1 MRGSSDSDKAVGV
14 LLPFAAGY
22 YLSYLFRSINAL
34 IAGDLVAELG
44 LGAADLD
51 LLTSAYFLVF
61 AAVVLPCGVLQS
73 MLLRPKH
80 MDLGNKVARADLT
93 KNGDPRIYHL
103 TAELV
108 AELRTLEPR
117 VARERNGTPKT
128 LEDGSPDLR
137 VFGYSDRK
145 GPLAPWKE
153 TCKSA
158 GMPYLSPREAGRHGF
173 GTETIVRQK
182 LDPVTAAKL
191 GHWSDPTVLLKTC
204 AHAEGLGEIPEA
216 TFGKK
221 YTGRGTK
228 IGIRS
233 GAAPENH
240 ERTKGSVDSARPS
253 VGRAL
258 PPVG

>member
-1 MRGSSDSDKAVGV
+1 V

-93 KNGDPRIYHL
+93 KNGDPRIYHV

-108 AELRTLEPR
+108 A
-117 VARERNGTPKT
+117 A
-128 LEDGSPDLR
+128 
-137 VFGYSDRK
+137 
-145 GPLAPWKE
+145 
-153 TCKSA
+153 
-158 GMPYLSPREAGRHGF
+158 
-173 GTETIVRQK
+173 
-182 LDPVTAAKL
+182 
-191 GHWSDPTVLLKTC
+191 
-204 AHAEGLGEIPEA
+204 AHA
-216 TFGKK
+216 
-221 YTGRGTK
+221 
-228 IGIRS
+228 
-233 GAAPENH
+233 GAARGKRTQRHAENPGG
-240 ERTKGSVDSARPS
+240 RQPRPAG
-253 VGRAL
+253 VRL
-258 PPVG
+258 LRP

>member
-44 LGAADLD
+44 LGAADLG

-158 GMPYLSPREAGRHGF
+158 RMPYLSPREAGRHGF

-182 LDPVTAAKL
+182 LDPATLRSSGIGRTLPCSSRRALTRRDWVKFQRPRSARSTPVVAQKL
-191 GHWSDPTVLLKTC
+191 AYARGRRLKTMKEQKV
-204 AHAEGLGEIPEA
+204 A
-216 TFGKK
+216 
-221 YTGRGTK
+221 
-228 IGIRS
+228 
-233 GAAPENH
+233 
-240 ERTKGSVDSARPS
+240 
-253 VGRAL
+253 
-258 PPVG
+258 